1 MIDSIQTFGDSFL
14 YGSDLSDCLNNKIQ
28 DHTAYSRKTWPALIA
43 KDLNLKYDCHA
54 RSGRGNQSIAVTIFQ
69 LAKQNSLNIIN
80 WTWIDRFDYNF
91 TQKYWAETILPGDQ
105 NEISKL
111 YYKHI
116 HRELDD
122 KIRNQNIVY
131 SVIQYLKTNNMPF
144 IMTYM
149 DNLLIDNTII
159 GLEHIASEIIDNL
172 QTFSDNQTF
181 LEWSRAN
188 NYPESQGWHPLEQ
201 AHKEAANHW
210 QPIYEKEISKHITT
224 K

>member
-1 MIDSIQTFGDSFL
+1 MIDKIQSFGDSFL
-14 YGSDLSDCLNNKIQ
+14 YGSDLSDCLHNKIQ

-69 LAKQNSLNIIN
+69 LAKKNSLNVIN

-105 NEISKL
+105 NEISEL

-131 SVIQYLKTNNMPF
+131 SVIQYLKTNNIPF

-149 DNLLIDNTII
+149 DKLLIDNTII

-172 QTFSDNQTF
+172 QTFPDNQTF

-188 NYPESQGWHPLEQ
+188 EYPESQGWHPLEQ
-201 AHKEAANHW
+201 AHEEAAKFW
-210 QPIYEKEISKHITT
+210 RPIYENAINTHITT